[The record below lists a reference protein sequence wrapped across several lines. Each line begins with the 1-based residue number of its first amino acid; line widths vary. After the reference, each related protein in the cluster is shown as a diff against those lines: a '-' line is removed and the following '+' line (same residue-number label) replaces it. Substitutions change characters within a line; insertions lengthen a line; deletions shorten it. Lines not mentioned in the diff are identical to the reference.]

1 MKIKKTPFIPILI
14 VWVIL
19 AVVAGIFFFQKQIE
33 PKTIVMIDPG
43 HGGYD
48 SGAIGADGMTY
59 EKDLTMEIS
68 YKIGQQIQH
77 LDPSIKVVFTRLD
90 DQVPWP
96 SEVVSDL
103 QTRIAIANQNKA
115 EFFLSIHLNSGT
127 NPSAYGY
134 NAFIRDN
141 DPFSQEVA
149 LHISEQLDSIGYS
162 QDRGTQT
169 TNNAPL
175 MVVDQQT
182 IPAMLFEVGFISNMN
197 EMEQLKS
204 AIWQNRIAHAIAQA
218 VVDTVHNQISEQSY
232 E

>member
-14 VWVIL
+14 VWIIL
-19 AVVAGIFFFQKQIE
+19 AIIAGIFFLQKQIE

-48 SGAIGADGMTY
+48 SGATGADGTTY

-77 LDPSIKVVFTRLD
+77 LDPSIKVVFTRLN
-90 DQVPWP
+90 DQVSWP

-103 QTRIAIANQNKA
+103 QTRIDLANKNNA
-115 EFFLSIHLNSGT
+115 DFFLSIHLNSGM
-127 NPSAYGY
+127 NPNAYGY
-134 NAFIRDN
+134 NSFVREN

-169 TNNAPL
+169 TSNAPL

-204 AIWQNRIAHAIAQA
+204 SIYQNKIAHAIAQA
-218 VVDTVHNQISEQSY
+218 VVDTVHAQISKQP
-232 E
+232 

>member
-14 VWVIL
+14 VWIIL
-19 AVVAGIFFFQKQIE
+19 AIIAGIFFLQKQIE

-48 SGAIGADGMTY
+48 SGATGADGTTY

-68 YKIGQQIQH
+68 YKIGQRIQH
-77 LDPSIKVVFTRLD
+77 LDPSIKVVFTRLN
-90 DQVPWP
+90 DQVSWP

-103 QTRIAIANQNKA
+103 QTRIDLANKNNA
-115 EFFLSIHLNSGT
+115 DFFLSIHLNSGM
-127 NPSAYGY
+127 NPNAYGY
-134 NAFIRDN
+134 NSFVREN

-169 TNNAPL
+169 TSNAPL

-204 AIWQNRIAHAIAQA
+204 SIYQNKIAHAIAQA
-218 VVDTVHNQISEQSY
+218 VVDTVHAQISKQP
-232 E
+232 

>member
-14 VWVIL
+14 VWIIL
-19 AVVAGIFFFQKQIE
+19 AIIAGIFFLQKQIE

-48 SGAIGADGMTY
+48 SGATGADGTTY

-77 LDPSIKVVFTRLD
+77 LDPSIKVGFTRLN
-90 DQVPWP
+90 DQVSWP

-103 QTRIAIANQNKA
+103 QTRIDLANKNNA
-115 EFFLSIHLNSGT
+115 DFFLSIHLNSGM
-127 NPSAYGY
+127 NPNAYGY
-134 NAFIRDN
+134 NSFVREN

-169 TNNAPL
+169 TSNAPL

-182 IPAMLFEVGFISNMN
+182 IPAMLFEVGFISNIN

-204 AIWQNRIAHAIAQA
+204 PIYQNKIAHAIAQA
-218 VVDTVHNQISEQSY
+218 VVDTVHAQISKQP
-232 E
+232 

>member
-14 VWVIL
+14 VWIIL
-19 AVVAGIFFFQKQIE
+19 AIIGGIFFLQKQIE

-48 SGAIGADGMTY
+48 SGATGADGTTY

-77 LDPSIKVVFTRLD
+77 LDPSIKVVFTRLN
-90 DQVPWP
+90 DQVSWP

-103 QTRIAIANQNKA
+103 QTRIDLANKNNA
-115 EFFLSIHLNSGT
+115 DFFLSIHLNSGM
-127 NPSAYGY
+127 NPNAYGY
-134 NAFIRDN
+134 NSFVREN

-169 TNNAPL
+169 TSNAPL

-204 AIWQNRIAHAIAQA
+204 SIYQNKIAHAIAQA
-218 VVDTVHNQISEQSY
+218 VVDTVHAQISKQP
-232 E
+232 